1 MKGERGVTHMNNL
14 KQHFTNEQT
23 GISYTLVGDYY
34 LPNLTLPEEKQ
45 HDIGRFGLMRR
56 HYLKEHRKGVFAA
69 LLTSG
74 KLNEHLYEIDQTAN
88 QRLEWLSQQMTKTE
102 GVTEQ
107 LKAENQILWIQRM
120 TSIRN
125 RVDEMIRDEL
135 IYS

>member
-23 GISYTLVGDYY
+23 RISYTLVGDYY
-34 LPNLTLPEEKQ
+34 LPDLALPEEKQ
-45 HDIGRFGLMRR
+45 YDIGRFGLMRR
-56 HYLKEHRKGVFAA
+56 HYLKEYRKGLFAA

-74 KLNEHLYEIDQTAN
+74 KLNEHIYEVDQTAN
-88 QRLEWLSQQMTKTE
+88 QRMESLSQQMAKSE

-107 LKAENQILWIQRM
+107 LKSENQMMWIQKM
-120 TSIRN
+120 TNIRS
-125 RVDEMIRDEL
+125 RVEEMIREEL

>member
-1 MKGERGVTHMNNL
+1 MNNL

-56 HYLKEHRKGVFAA
+56 HYLKENRKGLFAA

>member
-1 MKGERGVTHMNNL
+1 MNNS

-34 LPNLTLPEEKQ
+34 LPDLTLSEEKQ
-45 HDIGRFGLMRR
+45 YEIGRFGLMRR
-56 HYLKEHRKGVFAA
+56 HYLKEHRKGLFAV

-74 KLNEHLYEIDQTAN
+74 KLNEHLYEIDQTAK
-88 QRLEWLSQQMTKTE
+88 QRMERLSQQMAKAE

-120 TSIRN
+120 TNIRN
-125 RVDEMIRDEL
+125 RVEEMIREEL